1 MSLISASGA
10 QKKNI
15 AINTLSANG
24 ITPQEVSVMTDV
36 LISNLG
42 KTGTFQVLE
51 RSKMDEILKE
61 QGFQKSGICNESS
74 CALEMGQLLGVELIG
89 LGNIGLVGK
98 TYAVSVRMVEV
109 KTGKVVIDVN
119 EFFKGSRDDLMTKII
134 PSIAQ
139 KIGLANAAKSEEK
152 AVVQKNKGGK
162 KGWIIAA
169 AAVGVA
175 AVAIPVAIILGR
187 DDRGRED
194 EDLTEVKVKWNQ

>member
-1 MSLISASGA
+1 
-10 QKKNI
+10 
-15 AINTLSANG
+15 
-24 ITPQEVSVMTDV
+24 MTDV

>member
-24 ITPQEVSVMTDV
+24 ITPQEASVMTDV
-36 LISNLG
+36 LISSLG
-42 KTGTFQVLE
+42 NTGAFQVLE

-61 QGFQKSGICNESS
+61 QGFQKSGICDESS

-89 LGNIGLVGK
+89 LGSIGLVGK
-98 TYAVSVRMVEV
+98 TYAVSVRLVEV